1 MLQFRSDT
9 GAVLMLDSGSL
20 ANECCCVGIP
30 DLTPLMRSLSEALH
44 YIADENS
51 LNQEFGGAQGDAWP
65 TQRTAPFF
73 APPADGED
81 IPPDFYE
88 ADYTADI
95 QNAYDDLALIITNY
109 NYVKNFFLK
118 TDPSSSPATLSNYTG
133 ADDYSPGAINAGNF
147 ESIRQAIIALTNDI
161 LNVMVQASQVVDCN
175 KNADARGLQPDWA
188 TMEAC
193 AENSIDTEN
202 CGEYTLTDDP
212 IGPGCT
218 ISSVTPAFTPG
229 IGGYEGFFQGAP
241 TSEADLWV
249 GEGHIQGDLSNFTSA
264 ANSEIYLKLGII
276 DPAFPFSNPAIKPV
290 SSQGVY
296 LPWIAQGVGAVF
308 NTVTVTGSDQKI
320 PFTYAGGPDDL
331 TSSWTVDDQVAI
343 LTRAQTHVAS

>member
-1 MLQFRSDT
+1 MPLQFRSDT
-9 GAVLMLDSGSL
+9 GGLLMLESGSL
-20 ANECCCVGIP
+20 ANDCCCLAL
-30 DLTPLMRSLSEALH
+30 DLTPIMRSLSEALH

-65 TQRTAPFF
+65 TQRTAPFLP
-73 APPADGED
+73 PPADGED

-118 TDPSSSPATLSNYTG
+118 TDPGSAPTTLSNYTG
-133 ADDYSPGAINAGNF
+133 ADDYSPGVINAGNF

-175 KNADARGLQPDWA
+175 KNADARGRAIDWA
-188 TMEAC
+188 TLQAC

-202 CGEYTLTDDP
+202 CDEYTLTEDFA
-212 IGPGCT
+212 GPGCT
-218 ISSVTPAFTPG
+218 IVSVTPAFTPG
-229 IGGYEGFFQGAP
+229 IGGYEIWDS
-241 TSEADLWV
+241 SEADLWV
-249 GEGHIQGDLSNFTSA
+249 GEGHIQGDLSNFPSA
-264 ANSEIYLKLGII
+264 LNCEIYLQLDTGGTA
-276 DPAFPFSNPAIKPV
+276 DYAYQAVTPV
-290 SSQGVY
+290 ASPLVF
-296 LPWIAQGVGAVF
+296 LPWISQAVGAVF
-308 NTVTVTGSDQKI
+308 NTVTVTGSNQKV
-320 PFTYAGGPDDL
+320 PWTYAGGPEAQAG
-331 TSSWTVDDQVAI
+331 TSWLVNSQAAI